1 MIDIKAIKAAA
12 EAATPQPWIDPGEGN
27 MPFICMMTPATVI
40 ALCDEIERLRE
51 PPSESGI
58 CQTCGSACNE
68 RDELIKAEREI
79 ERLRQQLAVYE
90 KHGVTCQT
98 FGHKLT
104 GCAECNRD
112 DAAESVNETNAV
124 LANNYLA
131 LVPEIE
137 RQQFHISTLE
147 TDNAEITGG

>member
-1 MIDIKAIKAAA
+1 MIYIKAIKAAA

-27 MPFICMMTPATVI
+27 MPFICMMTPDVVSAM
-40 ALCDEIERLRE
+40 CDEIERLR
-51 PPSESGI
+51 
-58 CQTCGSACNE
+58 
-68 RDELIKAEREI
+68 K
-79 ERLRQQLAVYE
+79 QLTIYE

-147 TDNAEITGG
+147 TDNAGVER